1 MADEIYTI
9 EALSTGGGRNGRVT
23 TSDGMLDLVMAVPIA
38 MGGSGAGS
46 NPEQLFAAGYAACYH
61 SALQAV
67 ARSEKISITDS
78 SVGSRVSV
86 VKDGEASIKLKVDLE
101 VVIPELDAAT
111 AARLSQAAH
120 AMCPYSR
127 ATAGN
132 IDVTITV
139 AES

>member
-101 VVIPELDAAT
+101 VVIPELDPTT
-111 AARLSQAAH
+111 AVRLSQEAH